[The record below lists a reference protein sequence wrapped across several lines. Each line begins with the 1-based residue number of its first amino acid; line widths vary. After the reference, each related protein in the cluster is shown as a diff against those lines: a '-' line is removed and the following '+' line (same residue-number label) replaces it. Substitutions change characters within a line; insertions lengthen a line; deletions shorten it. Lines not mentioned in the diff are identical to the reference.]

1 VSRKKGKKEEKWEI
15 FKKERREGKRRRHTE
30 RETVEARR
38 AKERG
43 RQRRGAINGVKDFNL
58 QQLLGNRSPVGGK
71 MFYASCR
78 SIIKGLF

>member
-1 VSRKKGKKEEKWEI
+1 VSRKRTKKRGGRYIRKKEDRG
-15 FKKERREGKRRRHTE
+15 ERRTDRKRDGRNKKG
-30 RETVEARR
+30 

-71 MFYASCR
+71 IFYASCR